1 MDQHTQRRIATPNSG
16 IVREPAVSIVPPVRV
31 VGLDAPWRWLKL
43 GFEDFRAAGFASV
56 FYGLVFACMGRLLSW
71 VFSHA
76 YEYVWAL
83 TSGFMLVG
91 PFLALG
97 LYDLSRRRG
106 RGETPSLR
114 PTLFAWRENLAS
126 LGLFGLVLGILLLLW
141 SRASLVVIA
150 VSFPDEMP
158 SFEHFTRNLFAP
170 EHLQFL
176 LVYCS
181 VGAVFASLVFATA
194 VVSVPMMLDRDT
206 DGIVAALTSL
216 RNCAE
221 NAATMVLWAGII
233 TALTALGFA
242 TWHLGLVLIVPVIGH
257 ATWHAYKEIVGYV
270 GE

>member
-43 GFEDFRAAGFASV
+43 GLEDFRAAGFASV

>member
-1 MDQHTQRRIATPNSG
+1 MDQQSQHPIATSTSG
-16 IVREPAVSIVPPVRV
+16 IVREPAISIVPPIRA
-31 VGLDAPWRWLKL
+31 VGLDAPWRWLRL
-43 GFEDFRAAGFASV
+43 GIGDCRAAGHASL
-56 FYGLVFACMGRLLSW
+56 FYGVVFACMGSLLSQ
-71 VFSHA
+71 VFRHA

-97 LYDLSRRRG
+97 LYDLSRRRAA
-106 RGETPSLR
+106 GESLALG
-114 PTLFAWRENLAS
+114 PTLVAWRANLAS
-126 LGLFGLVLGILLLLW
+126 LGLFGLVLGVLLLLW

-158 SFEHFTRNLFAP
+158 TFANFMRHLFAP

-176 LVYCS
+176 VVYCT

-216 RNCAE
+216 RNCAQ
-221 NAATMVLWAGII
+221 NTSAMLLWAAII
-233 TALTALGFA
+233 TALTAIGFA
-242 TWHLGLVLIVPVIGH
+242 TWHLGFIVIVPVIGH